1 MTEPSQNSPSLS
13 PLKRAFLAIEELQTK
28 LAAAQAA
35 ASEPIAIIGLGCRF
49 PGDAVTPAAFWELLR
64 SGRDAVAEVPAGRWP
79 VGAFFDADPAV
90 PGKMATRHG
99 GFLGDVESFDPAY
112 FGISP
117 REAASMDPQHRLLL
131 EVAWEAL
138 SAAGQKRERL
148 AANPTGVFVGITT
161 AEFGQLQLATEG
173 LSALDAY
180 HITGNALNAAAG
192 RLAFV
197 FGLHGPCMA
206 VDTACSSSLVALH
219 LACQSLRAG
228 ECETALAGG
237 VNLILSPLGSI
248 ALSQGRVLSAD
259 GKAKTFD
266 AAADGMVRGEGCG
279 LLVLKKLSAAQ
290 RDGDRI
296 LAVVRGSGV
305 NQDGPS
311 SGLTVPNGPAQEALL
326 RRVLEVARV
335 DPAAV
340 DYVEAH
346 GTGTALGDPIE
357 VGALGSVYGVGRAAD
372 HPLWLGSV
380 KTNLGHLES
389 AAGIA
394 GVIKA
399 VLALHHEAIPPHL
412 NFTKPSPH
420 IDWANLPVRVP
431 TALQP
436 WRRGARARLAAV
448 SAFGFS
454 GTNAHVLLEE
464 APAANAVASAANDP
478 RGLVAPPSP
487 FKRERFS
494 LPRPASY
501 GALPSAGA
509 NAHPLLGREVALAGA
524 EERRFEAM
532 LAPFAPAWLADHR
545 VFDHV
550 VVPATAWLEIAHAA
564 GRATGN
570 DHFAVREFS
579 IEQALV
585 LDAARASALQ
595 TVVKPDGRVEIF
607 ARHEDGW
614 RRHATAQIV
623 RESAKTVPRDDLA
636 SARSRCTTAREIAAI
651 YQAYGS
657 RGLGYGPAF
666 RALANVWRGDGEVV
680 AEIVRPREAAAE
692 AYALHPVLLDAC
704 FQAAGAAFD
713 GPEEVFLPMQAAH
726 WTVRAA
732 AAGDRVWCHARV
744 KTTAEG
750 AVVDL
755 TLWNEDGSLV
765 AQLDHLVLQRA
776 TPEALRRVVQRG
788 GDWLYEIAWPVARGA
803 VAQAKLSGD
812 WLVVDDRDGVAARLR
827 TAGAQVTSIAA
838 AALAETLTRR
848 DAWRGVVGANVV
860 ALEPLLT
867 LARGLAKAEAVW
879 LVTRGAVAVKGE
891 SVSPDA
897 AAVWGLGR
905 VLMQEH
911 PEWSLRLLDVDDV
924 SAANAVVGECLAS
937 DTETQTAWRA
947 GVRHAAR
954 LRRLELPATAMAP
967 IALRADATYLV
978 TGGLGALGLLAAN
991 WLVSRG
997 AKHLVL
1003 VARRAPD
1010 AAAQA
1015 RIAQWTVAGVRVEM
1029 RAVDM
1034 AQRETVAALLA
1045 TLPALRGIVHAAGA
1059 TADGAARQLTSER
1072 ISQVFAP
1079 KADGAR
1085 HLHELAGDLDFFVLF
1100 SSTASVFGTP
1110 GQGNYAAANAYLDGL
1125 AQARRAQGQAALS
1138 VNWGGWSVGLAAG
1151 LGDRYAAR
1159 GIGAITPARGFA
1171 ELERLLSANVAQ
1183 AVVLPVTWKTFF
1195 ASLPGGRV
1203 PALLTELVPANRE
1216 TGTDVIGE
1224 FRARLA
1230 QAPVADHAGLVAE
1243 LVRGEIARVLRLAP
1257 EKLDPNQSFSAL
1269 GFDSIMAVDVRNR
1282 LRLATDADVPLVAL
1296 LENGTVAS
1304 IAQIIDGRLNE
1315 GGRRPPGDGGLGSS
1329 GDQSGQT
1336 APGGRGP
1343 PQAFEL
1349 SAGQEA
1355 LWFLHQ
1361 AAPDSSAYN
1370 TAVALRLRGALDRE
1384 KLRRILATLAARHPL
1399 LRASFALE
1407 GGRPVMRIASEAT
1420 PELRE
1425 IDASSWTAERLAR
1438 EVAADYQRPFRLGA
1452 GAVFR
1457 ATRFVTAADEQV
1469 LLIGVHHIVG
1479 DAWTNWVLLDE
1490 LRQLLAGADTLPSV
1504 AGTYAD
1510 FVRWQRELLASAE
1523 GERLWSFWQREL
1535 AGELTP
1541 LALPTDFPRPPVLTP
1556 QGASA
1561 PLALETGVWEKLRG
1575 VARAHGTTPFAV
1587 LLAAFQVF
1595 LHRHTGQ
1602 EEIIVGSPTSGRS
1615 RPEFSGVA
1623 GYFVNPV
1630 PLRARLAGRA
1640 TFADFLAQVKRTVL
1654 GALAHA
1660 DLPLP
1665 LLVERLKLPRDPSR
1679 PALFQS
1685 LFVFQKPPQ
1694 TDARGDALKAG
1705 TGASARG
1712 AWGGLDVTEFPLAQM
1727 EGQFELTLEIF
1738 EDRGGSLKY
1747 NTALF
1752 TPETAARFAT
1762 RFTTL
1767 LDAIVADP
1775 ALRIDELPLMDAAER
1790 CLVVQTWNHT
1800 PADYPQQFCLHELIA
1815 QQVARTPDAPAL
1827 TFEGQMLSYRQLDA
1841 RANQLAHWLRRAG
1854 VRPDTL
1860 VGVCAE
1866 RSLELVIALLGI
1878 LKSGGAYVPLDPG
1891 YPRERLAFMTEDSAV
1906 SLVLTQEKFAG
1917 ELRASGVKTLRLDA
1931 DWAEVARESAASPAS
1946 AVTPDHLAY
1955 MIYTSGSTGRPK
1967 GATNTHRAIV
1977 NRLLWMQDAYRL
1989 TATDTVVQ
1997 KTPFSFDV
2005 SVWEFFWPLL
2015 AGARLVVA
2023 KPGGHQDAAYLAD
2036 LVARERV
2043 TTMHFVPSM
2052 LQVFVEQ
2059 PGLARCPALRQ
2070 VFCSGEA
2077 LPFELQERFFA
2088 RHHAELHNLYGPTEA
2103 AVDVTFWKC
2112 ERGSIRRIVP
2122 IGRPIARMQMHV
2134 LDARLQPVP
2143 VGVAGELHI
2152 GGIGLARGYHR
2163 RPELTAEKFIPDPF
2177 GAPGARLYKTGDL
2190 ARWLADGAIEY
2201 LGRLDHQVKLRGFR
2215 IELGEI
2221 ETALAREPGVREAT
2235 VIVREDRP
2243 GEKAIVAYVVAANG
2257 SALSSADLRRALRGS
2272 LPDYMVPSDFVMLPA
2287 LPLSPNGKVDR
2298 KALPAPMRDHVESG
2312 VRFVAPES
2320 ATEQLLATLWREALG
2335 RDRVGVEDNFFDLG
2349 GHSLKLGQVHAR
2361 LQTRFPNPP
2370 ALLELFQYPTIRVL
2384 AARLDGVSA
2393 DKANGGTK
2401 AAADT
2406 PTSTAPA
2413 ATPKRDA
2420 LTDQRSLRRA
2430 AREGKAVR

>member
-28 LAAAQAA
+28 LAAAQTAA
-35 ASEPIAIIGLGCRF
+35 TEPIAIIGLGCRF
-49 PGDAVTPAAFWELLR
+49 PGEAGTPAEFWELLR
-64 SGRDAVAEVPAGRWP
+64 TGRDAVTEVPAGRWP

-112 FGISP
+112 FGLSP

-138 SAAGQKRERL
+138 SASGQRRERL

-173 LSALDAY
+173 LAALDAY

-248 ALSQGRVLSAD
+248 ALSQGRVLSPD

-290 RDGDRI
+290 RDGDRV

-340 DYVEAH
+340 DYIEAH

-357 VGALGSVYGVGRAAD
+357 VGALGAVYGTGRAAG

-389 AAGIA
+389 AAGVA

-412 NFTKPSPH
+412 HFTKPSPH

-436 WRRGARARLAAV
+436 WRRGARARFAAV

-464 APAANAVASAANDP
+464 APAAGAVAADDP

-487 FKRERFS
+487 FRRERLP
-494 LPRPASY
+494 LPRPAGY
-501 GALPSAGA
+501 GPLPAA
-509 NAHPLLGREVALAGA
+509 AEVHPLLGREVALAGTD
-524 EERRFEAM
+524 ERRFESL

-545 VFDHV
+545 VFDQV
-550 VVPATAWLEIAHAA
+550 VVPATAWLEIALAA
-564 GRATGN
+564 GRAAGGE
-570 DHFAVREFS
+570 FAIRDFS
-579 IEQALV
+579 IEEALV
-585 LDAARASALQ
+585 LDGARASELQ
-595 TVVKPDGRVEIF
+595 TVAKPDGRVEIF

-614 RRHATAQIV
+614 RRHATARIA
-623 RESAKTVPRDDLA
+623 RETTKTDIRDDLA
-636 SARSRCTTAREIAAI
+636 AARARCPAAVEVASI
-651 YQAYGS
+651 YRSYAAHGLDYGA
-657 RGLGYGPAF
+657 AF
-666 RALANVWRGDGEVV
+666 RALAALWRGDGEVV
-680 AEIVRPREAAAE
+680 AEIVRPPEAMAG
-692 AYALHPVLLDAC
+692 AYALHPALLDAC

-713 GPEEVFLPMQAAH
+713 GAREVFLP
-726 WTVRAA
+726 VRAA
-732 AAGDRVWCHARV
+732 SWTMHGDAPDRGWCHARARQ
-744 KTTAEG
+744 TAEG
-750 AVVDL
+750 AVVAL
-755 TLWNEDGSLV
+755 TLFNAGGHIV
-765 AQLDHLVLQRA
+765 ARLENLVLQRA
-776 TPEALRRVVQRG
+776 TPEALRRAVQRG
-788 GDWLYEIAWPVARGA
+788 GDWLYEIAWPGARAAVARGP
-803 VAQAKLSGD
+803 LGGE
-812 WLVVDDRDGVAARLR
+812 WLVVDDRDGIAARVR
-827 TAGAQVTSIAA
+827 GAGAQVTSIAP
-838 AALAETLTRR
+838 AALRETLARR
-848 DAWRGVVGANVV
+848 NAWRGVVCAN
-860 ALEPLLT
+860 AKELEPLLA
-867 LARGLAKAEAVW
+867 LARGLAQADAVW
-879 LVTRGAVAVKGE
+879 LVTRGAVAVGGE

-897 AAVWGLGR
+897 AAAWGLGR

-911 PEWSLRLLDVDDV
+911 PEWSLRLVDVDE
-924 SAANAVVGECLAS
+924 AGAEEAILGECLAA
-937 DTETQTAWRA
+937 DAEHQTAWRA

-954 LRRLELPATAMAP
+954 LRRLELPATPAV
-967 IALRADATYLV
+967 ALRADATYLV
-978 TGGLGALGLLAAN
+978 TGGLGALGLLAAG

-997 AKHLVL
+997 ARHLVL
-1003 VARRAPD
+1003 AGRHAPG
-1010 AAAQA
+1010 AEAQA
-1015 RIAQWTVAGVRVEM
+1015 RIAQWTAAGVRVET
-1029 RAVDM
+1029 RAVDV
-1034 AQRETVAALLA
+1034 AQRETVASLLA
-1045 TLPALRGIVHAAGA
+1045 TLPALRGIVHAAGT
-1059 TADGAARQLTSER
+1059 TADGAARQLTPER
-1072 ISQVFAP
+1072 LARVFAP

-1085 HLHELAGDLDFFVLF
+1085 HLHEFAGELDFFVLF
-1100 SSTASVFGTP
+1100 SSTAAVFGTP
-1110 GQGNYAAANAYLDGL
+1110 GQANYAAANAWLDGL
-1125 AQARRAQGQAALS
+1125 AQARRAQGRPALS

-1151 LGDRYAAR
+1151 LGDRYAAN
-1159 GIGAITPARGFA
+1159 GIGAITPSRGFA
-1171 ELERLLSANVAQ
+1171 ELGRLLGANVAQ
-1183 AVVLPVTWKTFF
+1183 AVVLPVTWKTFL
-1195 ASLPGGRV
+1195 ATLPGGRA
-1203 PALLTELVPANRE
+1203 PSLLAELAAAHRE
-1216 TGTDVIGE
+1216 AGPDAIAA
-1224 FRARLA
+1224 FRTRLA
-1230 QAPVADHAGLVAE
+1230 QAPATERTALVAE
-1243 LVRGEIARVLRLAP
+1243 LVRGEVARVLRLAP
-1257 EKLDPNQSFSAL
+1257 EKLGADQVFSAL
-1269 GFDSIMAVDVRNR
+1269 GLDSIMAVDVRNR

-1296 LENGTVAS
+1296 LEGGSVSALTAILSQGLTAGGGVAS
-1304 IAQIIDGRLNE
+1304 SAVARGESLQADSSPAEAQ
-1315 GGRRPPGDGGLGSS
+1315 P
-1329 GDQSGQT
+1329 
-1336 APGGRGP
+1336 
-1343 PQAFEL
+1343 L

-1361 AAPDSSAYN
+1361 AAPESAAYN
-1370 TAVALRLRGALDRE
+1370 TAVALRLRGRLERE
-1384 KLRRILATLAARHPL
+1384 RLPRLLAALAARHPL
-1399 LRASFALE
+1399 LRAGFTLE
-1407 GGRPVMRIASEAT
+1407 GGRPVMRVAPTAA

-1425 IDASSWTAERLAR
+1425 VDATGWTAERLAH
-1438 EVAADYQRPFRLGA
+1438 EVAADYRRPFRLEA
-1452 GAVFR
+1452 GTVFR
-1457 ATRFVTAADEQV
+1457 ATRFTVAADEQV
-1469 LLIGVHHIVG
+1469 LLLGVHHIVG

-1490 LRQLLAGADTLPSV
+1490 LRQLLAGAETLPPV
-1504 AGTYAD
+1504 TGTYAD
-1510 FVRWQRELLASAE
+1510 FVRWQRELLAGAE
-1523 GERLWSFWQREL
+1523 GARLWSFWRREL
-1535 AGELTP
+1535 AGGLSP
-1541 LALPTDFPRPPVLTP
+1541 LALPTDFPRPPALAP
-1556 QGASA
+1556 QGASV
-1561 PLALETGVWEKLRG
+1561 PLALEAGVWEKIRG
-1575 VARAHGTTPFAV
+1575 VARAHGTTPFTV

-1602 EEIIVGSPTSGRS
+1602 EEIVVGSPTSGRS
-1615 RPEFSGVA
+1615 RPEFAGVA

-1630 PLRARLAGRA
+1630 PLRARLAGRLA
-1640 TFADFLAQVKRTVL
+1640 FAEFLAQAKRAVL

-1665 LLVERLKLPRDPSR
+1665 LLVERLQLPRDPSR

-1685 LFVFQKPPQ
+1685 LFVFQQPPQ
-1694 TDARGDALKAG
+1694 TGAQGDALKAG
-1705 TGASARG
+1705 ASAREG
-1712 AWGGLDVTEFPLAQM
+1712 WGGLEVTEFPLAQM

-1752 TPETAARFAT
+1752 TPGTAAQLAARFAT
-1762 RFTTL
+1762 L
-1767 LDAIVADP
+1767 LEAIVAAP
-1775 ALRIDELPLMDAAER
+1775 ERRIDDLPLMTAAER
-1790 CLVVQTWNHT
+1790 RRVVHTWNDT
-1800 PADYPQQFCLHELIA
+1800 PAGYPQQFCLHELIA
-1815 QQVARTPDAPAL
+1815 QQAARTPDAPAL
-1827 TFEGQMLSYRQLDA
+1827 AFEGETLSYRQLDE
-1841 RANQLAHWLRRAG
+1841 RTNRLANWLRRAG
-1854 VRPDTL
+1854 VGPDTL

-1866 RSLELVIALLGI
+1866 RSLELVLALLGV

-1891 YPRERLAFMTEDSAV
+1891 YPRERLAFMTADSAV
-1906 SLVLTQEKFAG
+1906 SLVLTQARFAG
-1917 ELRASGVKTLRLDA
+1917 DLQAAGVRTLRLDA
-1931 DWAEVARESAASPAS
+1931 DWAEVAREPAAAPAS
-1946 AVTPDHLAY
+1946 GVTPDHLAY

-1989 TATDTVVQ
+1989 TAADTVVQ

-2059 PGLARCPALRQ
+2059 PGLARCSALRQ

-2112 ERGSIRRIVP
+2112 ERGSTRRLVP
-2122 IGRPIARMQMHV
+2122 IGRPIARTQMHV

-2143 VGVAGELHI
+2143 AGVAGELHI
-2152 GGIGLARGYHR
+2152 GGIALARGYHR
-2163 RPELTAEKFIPDPF
+2163 GPDLTAEKFIPDPF
-2177 GAPGARLYKTGDL
+2177 GAPGARLYRTGDL
-2190 ARWLADGAIEY
+2190 ARWLPDGAIEY

-2243 GEKAIVAYVVAANG
+2243 GEKALVAYIVAAPGATP
-2257 SALSSADLRRALRGS
+2257 APAELRRALRAR
-2272 LPDYMVPSDFVMLPA
+2272 LPDYMVPADFVVLPA

-2298 KALPAPMRDHVESG
+2298 RALPAPARDRVETG
-2312 VRFVAPES
+2312 GRFVAPES
-2320 ATEQLLATLWREALG
+2320 ATEQLLATFWREALG

-2361 LQTRFPNPP
+2361 LRTRFPNPP

-2384 AARLDGVSA
+2384 AARLD
-2393 DKANGGTK
+2393 DDANGGTK
-2401 AAADT
+2401 DT
-2406 PTSTAPA
+2406 PAPPAPA
-2413 ATPKRDA
+2413 AAAPRRDTLA
-2420 LTDQRSLRRA
+2420 DQRALRRA